1 MISDIDMFTSLMELG
16 IVTMAIE
23 LLLSPHNIVGNFC
36 GKPNS
41 EYNDL
46 NQHNSRPAS
55 DNATY
60 SASVDDKARVVC
72 FFDLHVIAPPEA
84 KNT

>member
-1 MISDIDMFTSLMELG
+1 
-16 IVTMAIE
+16 MAIE
-23 LLLSPHNIVGNFC
+23 PLLSPRNIVGNFC

-55 DNATY
+55 DNAIYLT
-60 SASVDDKARVVC
+60 SVDDKACVVC
-72 FFDLHVIAPPEA
+72 FFDIHVIAPPGA
-84 KNT
+84 KSRSQMLI